1 MCRDKTVDRRKVYHW
16 PPEGARKEVLD
27 KVWKW
32 KTLSQIEAQSK
43 IYSQLPKP
51 KAVYESWSETGKSH
65 RILKF
70 KQSPWLKEYI
80 DMNIQV
86 RQETNNKFEVN
97 LYKLI
102 NNSFFGKTCEDVRKY
117 NDVKIGN
124 A

>member
-1 MCRDKTVDRRKVYHW
+1 
-16 PPEGARKEVLD
+16 
-27 KVWKW
+27 
-32 KTLSQIEAQSK
+32 
-43 IYSQLPKP
+43 
-51 KAVYESWSETGKSH
+51 
-65 RILKF
+65 
-70 KQSPWLKEYI
+70 
-80 DMNIQV
+80 MNIQV